1 MDLVWLIPNKANS
14 FTMLYSQL
22 SACLQAHAPRS
33 KRFILALSGGL
44 DSRVLL
50 HLMGRFIRQYPHY
63 QCLAVHVHHGLSAN
77 ADTWSQRC
85 QQWAQEEGIECQ
97 IESVTLTLGNR
108 ISVEQQAREQRYLA
122 LARHVQPHDALLTAQ
137 HADDQL
143 ETFLLALK
151 RGSGPAG
158 LASMPVHT
166 VFAAGCHLRPLLH
179 ASRQEIL
186 SYGTEHQLSW
196 VEDES
201 NQDQRYDR
209 NFLRHQITP
218 RLLERWPGMRKAVVR
233 SAALCG
239 EQESLLRELLA
250 TQLAGA
256 LHSDHSLIIG
266 ALGTERMGKQLI
278 RQWLSG
284 FDVSMPSQA
293 QLEQIWHSVV
303 RAQDDANPQLCW
315 HNHQL
320 RRYKQRLYI
329 VDQWPDI
336 SDWSQVC
343 DIDQVY
349 PLPQGLG
356 TISLRHSAQGILR
369 LPQDGEVVSVRFEP
383 EGLEVKPQG
392 RVGKRKLK
400 KLFQE
405 YGIPSWNR
413 RRTPLIF
420 YGEHLAAVAGLF
432 SVEGFA
438 GQDCELD
445 WQYGTS

>member
-1 MDLVWLIPNKANS
+1 
-14 FTMLYSQL
+14 MLYSQL

-50 HLMGRFIRQYPHY
+50 HLMGRFIRQHPQY
-63 QCLAVHVHHGLSAN
+63 QCLAVHVHHGLSTN
-77 ADTWSQRC
+77 ADAWVQRC
-85 QQWAQEEGIECQ
+85 QEWAQEEGIECRV
-97 IESVTLTLGNR
+97 ESVTLALGNR

-122 LARHVQPHDALLTAQ
+122 LARHVEPLDVLLTAQ
-137 HADDQL
+137 HADDQF

-166 VFAAGCHLRPLLH
+166 EFAAGYHLRPLLH
-179 ASRQEIL
+179 ASRQEIMA
-186 SYGTEHQLSW
+186 YGADHQLRW

-218 RLLERWPGMRKAVVR
+218 RLLERWPGMRKAVAR

-239 EQESLLRELLA
+239 EQEALLRELLA
-250 TQLAGA
+250 AQLANA

-266 ALGTERMGKQLI
+266 ELSSERIGKQLI
-278 RQWLSG
+278 RQWLNR
-284 FDVSMPSQA
+284 FDVRMPSQA
-293 QLEQIWHSVV
+293 QLQQIWHSVV
-303 RAQDDANPQLCW
+303 MAQDDANPQLCW
-315 HNHQL
+315 HNHQV
-320 RRYKQRLYI
+320 RRYKQRLY
-329 VDQWPDI
+329 VVNQWPDI
-336 SDWSQVC
+336 SDWHQVC
-343 DIDQVY
+343 EIDQAY
-349 PLPQGLG
+349 SLPQGLG
-356 TISLRHSAQGILR
+356 SIYLRHSAQGILR
-369 LPQDGEVVSVRFEP
+369 LPQDDEVVSVRFEP

-413 RRTPLIF
+413 RRTPLLF
-420 YGEHLAAVAGLF
+420 YGEQLAAVAGLF
-432 SVEGFA
+432 VVEEFA

-445 WQYGTS
+445 WQYDAS

>member
-1 MDLVWLIPNKANS
+1 
-14 FTMLYSQL
+14 MLYSQL

-77 ADTWSQRC
+77 ADAWVQHCR
-85 QQWAQEEGIECQ
+85 QWAQEEGIECH

-108 ISVEQQAREQRYLA
+108 ISVEQQARDLRYLA
-122 LARHVQPHDALLTAQ
+122 LARHVQPDDVLLTAQ

-166 VFAAGCHLRPLLH
+166 AFAAGYHLRPLLH
-179 ASRQEIL
+179 ASRQEIMG
-186 SYGTEHQLSW
+186 YGTEHQLSW

-239 EQESLLRELLA
+239 EQEALLRELLA
-250 TQLAGA
+250 AQLANA

-266 ALGTERMGKQLI
+266 ELASERIGKQLI
-278 RQWLSG
+278 RQWLSR
-284 FDVSMPSQA
+284 FDVRLPSQA
-293 QLEQIWHSVV
+293 QLQQIWHSVV
-303 RAQDDANPQLCW
+303 MAQDDANPQLCW
-315 HNHQL
+315 HNHQI

-329 VDQWPDI
+329 VNQWPDI
-336 SDWSQVC
+336 SDCYQSC
-343 DIDQVY
+343 EIDQVY
-349 PLPQGLG
+349 SLPQGLG
-356 TISLRHSAQGILR
+356 TISLRHSAQGNLR
-369 LPQDGEVVSVRFEP
+369 LPRDGEAVSVRFEP

-413 RRTPLIF
+413 RRTPLLF
-420 YGEHLAAVAGLF
+420 YGEQLAAVAGLF
-432 SVEGFA
+432 VVEEFA
-438 GQDCELD
+438 GQDCDLD
-445 WQYGTS
+445 WQYDVS

>member
-1 MDLVWLIPNKANS
+1 
-14 FTMLYSQL
+14 MLYSQL
-22 SACLQAHAPRS
+22 SECLLAHSPRS

-50 HLMGRFIRQYPHY
+50 HLMGRFIRQHTQY
-63 QCLAVHVHHGLSAN
+63 QCLAVHVHHGLSVN
-77 ADTWSQRC
+77 ADAWAQRC

-122 LARHVQPHDALLTAQ
+122 LASHMQPYDNLLTAQ
-137 HADDQL
+137 HADDQF

-166 VFAAGCHLRPLLH
+166 AFAKGYHLRPLLH
-179 ASRQEIL
+179 ASREEIM
-186 SYGTEHQLSW
+186 SYGTEHRLHW

-218 RLLERWPGMRKAVVR
+218 RLLERWPGMRKAVMR
-233 SAALCG
+233 SAELCG
-239 EQESLLRELLA
+239 EQEALLRELLA
-250 TQLAGA
+250 AQLENA
-256 LHSDHSLIIG
+256 LQPDHSLIIG
-266 ALGTERMGKQLI
+266 ELESERIGKQLI
-278 RQWLSG
+278 RQWLSH
-284 FDVSMPSQA
+284 FDVRLPSQA
-293 QLEQIWHSVV
+293 QLQQIWHSVV
-303 RAQDDANPQLCW
+303 LAQDDANPQLCW
-315 HNHQL
+315 HNHQI

-329 VDQWPDI
+329 VNQWPDI
-336 SDWSQVC
+336 SDWHQVC
-343 DIDQVY
+343 EIDQVY

-356 TISLRHSAQGILR
+356 AISLRHSAQGILR
-369 LPQDGEVVSVRFEP
+369 LPQNGEVVSVRFEP

-413 RRTPLIF
+413 RRTPLLF
-420 YGEHLAAVAGLF
+420 YGEQLAAVAGLF
-432 SVEGFA
+432 VVEEFA

-445 WQYGTS
+445 WQYDAS